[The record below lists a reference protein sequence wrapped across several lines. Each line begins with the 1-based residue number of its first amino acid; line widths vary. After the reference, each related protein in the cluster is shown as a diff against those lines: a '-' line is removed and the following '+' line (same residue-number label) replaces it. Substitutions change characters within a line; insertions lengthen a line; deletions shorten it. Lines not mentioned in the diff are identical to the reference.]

1 MKNATH
7 LKMAMQ
13 ARKRQETRRK
23 TAQEQDTN
31 EKHAE
36 CDHVKKAVKKNS
48 EAESLNI

>member
-1 MKNATH
+1 MKNPKY

-31 EKHAE
+31 GKHA
-36 CDHVKKAVKKNS
+36 V
-48 EAESLNI
+48 